1 MPMTLQNLLNTGQLA
16 EHETDAIQV
25 SHMLGSAR
33 RSIDDA
39 KAETVS
45 SETRLDAAY
54 RTIMQISMVALWAN
68 GYRPA
73 RDSPGHH
80 MTLIQSLPT
89 SIGLERNQMLL
100 LETFRVKRNAIN
112 YSGEAVDAVSVE
124 SCVAAAEQL
133 LEHLRHWLTQHRP
146 ELI

>member
-1 MPMTLQNLLNTGQLA
+1 MTLQNLLNTGQLA

-25 SHMLGSAR
+25 SKMLGSVR

-39 KAETVS
+39 KTETIS
-45 SETRLDAAY
+45 AETRLDAAY
-54 RTIMQISMVALWAN
+54 RAIMQISMVALWAN

-73 RDSPGHH
+73 RNSPGHH

-89 SIGLERNQMLL
+89 SIDLERDQMLL
-100 LETFRVKRNAIN
+100 LETFRVKRDAID

-124 SCVAAAEQL
+124 SCVSAAERL
-133 LEHLRHWLTQHRP
+133 LKHLHHWLTQHRP